1 MLIRHGDDADFEFQ
15 HPGFSAYCHKPSSET
30 RHRHNDLEIS
40 VSAHAGSVCLFGGR
54 QINFPADRLVAMWG
68 AMPHMPL
75 RVEEAA
81 VAYGV
86 RVPLHWVLQWK
97 LPEKL
102 VRRLLN
108 FDVIVDRKRESPCS
122 DLALLKHWVR
132 LMQSRQ
138 EQDREIV
145 LLEIHARLL
154 RLASEKKDPA
164 HGEDQDSSPSG
175 SDESSGPASG
185 GLGLFERILQIVTER
200 YHEPLSIPEIARA
213 LQVSRTHVMRH
224 FRKVAGITLLE
235 YITQHRVSCA
245 QRLMATTD
253 MKIIDIA
260 NESGFSS
267 QGQFYSCFKR
277 LTGEAPARYRRSMRL

>member
-1 MLIRHGDDADFEFQ
+1 MPNGRETNMDFEFQ
-15 HPGFSAYCHKPSSET
+15 HPGFSAYCHKPSTET

-54 QINFPADRLVAMWG
+54 QINFLPDRLVVMWG

-75 RVEEAA
+75 SVEEAA
-81 VAYGV
+81 VAYGI

-97 LPEKL
+97 LPDSL

-122 DLALLKHWVR
+122 DLALLEHWVR
-132 LMQSRQ
+132 LMQSRHA
-138 EQDREIV
+138 QDREIV

-154 RLASEKKDPA
+154 RLASEKKDLA
-164 HGEDQDSSPSG
+164 HGADQYG
-175 SDESSGPASG
+175 SKNGRDESAVPASC
-185 GLGLFERILQIVTER
+185 GLGLFERILQIVSER
-200 YHEPLSIPEIARA
+200 YHEPLSIPEIART

-235 YITQHRVSCA
+235 YITQNRVSCA

-253 MKIIDIA
+253 LKILDIA
-260 NESGFSS
+260 NESGFGS
-267 QGQFYSCFKR
+267 QGQFYACFKR
-277 LTGEAPARYRRSMRL
+277 LTGEAPARYRRSMHW